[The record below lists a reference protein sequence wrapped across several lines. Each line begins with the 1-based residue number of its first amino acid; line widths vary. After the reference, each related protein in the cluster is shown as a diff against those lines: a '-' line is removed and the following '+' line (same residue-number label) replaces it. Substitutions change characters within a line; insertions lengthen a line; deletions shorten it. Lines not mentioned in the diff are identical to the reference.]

1 MNNTTALP
9 IDNEWQLINT
19 APLDRIILLYR
30 PTATKLAIQVAPGK
44 YETNQYAKNPQP
56 YWEVW
61 LRIWNGVTESRAY
74 PPTHW
79 RDYPSPPLPTLE
91 LNQGSAAPA
100 PAQPVA
106 EGPTVMEILELHS
119 WLEDEWRANNDGE
132 DLPTL
137 DFARAVLAK
146 WGHPTLQPVAVSER
160 LPGAKDC
167 IKRGNDH
174 WNDDWCWGQERSLLT
189 GQASAKWRLMRVSA
203 LTDEAVNWLPANALP
218 IPTPGHFCNQLAH
231 PQPPADGEV
240 RE

>member
-91 LNQGSAAPA
+91 LSQGSAAPA

-146 WGHPTLQPVAVSER
+146 WGRPTLQPVAVSER
-160 LPGAKDC
+160 PWEREGWCDVVGQCWMGDPGGGGF
-167 IKRGNDH
+167 IP
-174 WNDDWCWGQERSLLT
+174 S
-189 GQASAKWRLMRVSA
+189 WRLCRPEDAPNMQVS
-203 LTDEAVNWLPANALP
+203 LPFNAVP

>member
-1 MNNTTALP
+1 MKRRLSDADTFRAMCADMLEAFDGLP
-9 IDNEWQLINT
+9 C
-19 APLDRIILLYR
+19 
-30 PTATKLAIQVAPGK
+30 
-44 YETNQYAKNPQP
+44 ETNYRGQ
-56 YWEVW
+56 
-61 LRIWNGVTESRAY
+61 SRLIVCIDEEPFDRA
-74 PPTHW
+74 
-79 RDYPSPPLPTLE
+79 RALL
-91 LNQGSAAPA
+91 
-100 PAQPVA
+100 AQPVA
-106 EGPTVMEILELHS
+106 EEPTVMEILELHS

-137 DFARAVLAK
+137 DFARALLAK